1 MAILACKLYVQCTYR
16 IEVSM
21 FKFTKDRISVMTVLD
36 KRRPKASGLYPVKVQ
51 VVYRRVQKYYL
62 TGKELT
68 EEEWQKLPETKSR
81 RLLEIRESIENSFS
95 LVKYNVEALAE

>member
-1 MAILACKLYVQCTYR
+1 
-16 IEVSM
+16 M

-68 EEEWQKLPETKSR
+68 EEEW
-81 RLLEIRESIENSFS
+81 
-95 LVKYNVEALAE
+95 